1 MRCPSPSVRYGGA
14 ALAVLL
20 GTAWQ
25 VMQPALWP
33 VWVDLA
39 MVGGAVGLGVMSLR
53 MTLGVCSTVSLAL
66 AWGLF
71 AAGQA
76 GWRAGER
83 LAQQLDPALEDR
95 ALWVTG
101 EVEGLPRAGP
111 DGVSFIWRIEQGW
124 DVERAQAVTLPER
137 VWLHWPTAT
146 PGEGLAALPPPWV
159 QAGERWRL
167 PMRLRRVHGL
177 ANPGGFDAEGWMFG
191 QGWGALG
198 TVRAGGA
205 GAVPQRLGRVNSPGA
220 MWDRWR
226 QRWRDEVLLRVADP
240 QAAGLLAALAVGDQ
254 AAIAPTDWQTFR
266 DTGISH
272 LVSISGLHITLFAW
286 LVTGVLRRAQPW
298 LPLHTLARWGW
309 PAAWVASVG
318 GLALATAYA
327 VLAGWGVPARRTVW
341 MLALVTLLRLL
352 GRRWPGG
359 LVCSVSGAAVLL
371 CDPWAVE
378 QAGFWLSFVAVM
390 LLIVSDAPPVRDA
403 ANPPPARSAWREG
416 LRAQW
421 VASLG
426 LAPLTLLLFNQVSIV
441 GFGVNWVAVPLVTFV
456 LTPLALG
463 GLLLPGC
470 WTLAGWIVSP
480 CLQALAWLAA
490 WPGAVWE
497 WPSVAPWAGLSLLLS
512 GVVAVWPGLGW
523 RRWGAVLLAW
533 PLFGPGGA
541 ARPPVGAFDLLAADV
556 GQGSAVL
563 LRTAQH
569 SLLFDAG
576 PISPSGRDAGTQV
589 LIPLLRH
596 LGEPQLDALV
606 LSHEDS
612 DHIGGAPA
620 LLAARRVQQM
630 WVSLPV
636 GHRLWA
642 APVPV
647 KACAAGGSWVWEG
660 VTFRFLHPPAA
671 SEPRPAVKGGGNAH
685 SCVLHVRD
693 AQGRSA
699 LLTGDLPAEQEQTLS
714 QHTPDTLRADVL
726 VVPHHGSRT
735 SSSEALLAA
744 VRPQWAVVQ
753 VGYRSRFGHPHS
765 EVLARYAA
773 QGIKLVRSDHCGAM
787 TWQSAG
793 STPVVDCTRIVHQR
807 QWHWRCASSDQGCSE
822 MVRNQ
827 GRRRE
832 MSAGSTS

>member
-33 VWVDLA
+33 AWAYLA
-39 MVGGAVGLGVMSLR
+39 MLSGAVGLGAMSLR
-53 MTLGVCSTVSLAL
+53 LPLGVGSTVSLAL
-66 AWGLF
+66 AWGLL

-95 ALWVTG
+95 LLWVEG
-101 EVEGLPRAGP
+101 VVEGLPRPGL
-111 DGVSFIWRIEQGW
+111 DGVRFVARL
-124 DVERAQAVTLPER
+124 ERGGDAAAPTSAVSLPER
-137 VWLHWPTAT
+137 VGLHWPTAS
-146 PGEGLAALPPPWV
+146 PGEGLAGLPPPQV
-159 QAGERWRL
+159 QPGERWRWPL
-167 PMRLRRVHGL
+167 RLRRLHGL
-177 ANPGGFDAEGWMFG
+177 ANPGGLDAEGWMFS
-191 QGWGALG
+191 QGWGATG
-198 TVRAGGA
+198 TVRASEMGGA
-205 GAVPQRLGRVNSPGA
+205 QRLGRAGSPA
-220 MWDRWR
+220 AVWDRWR
-226 QRWRDEVLLRVADP
+226 QRWRDEVLVRVADP

-254 AAIAPTDWQTFR
+254 AAIAPADWQTFR

-286 LVTGVLRRAQPW
+286 LVTGGLRRAQPW

-318 GLALATAYA
+318 GWVLATAYA
-327 VLAGWGVPARRTVW
+327 VLAGWGVPARRTVL
-341 MLALVTLLRLL
+341 MLALVTLLRLV

-359 LVCSVSGAAVLL
+359 LVCGVSGAAVLL
-371 CDPWAVE
+371 FDPWAVE

-390 LLIVSDAPPVRDA
+390 LLIVSDAS
-403 ANPPPARSAWREG
+403 PARDAWREG

-463 GLLLPGC
+463 GLLLPAC
-470 WTLAGWIVSP
+470 WTLAGWIASP

-497 WPSVAPWAGLSLLLS
+497 WPSVSPWAGLSLLLS

-533 PLFGPGGA
+533 PLLGPGGA
-541 ARPPVGAFDLLAADV
+541 ARPPVGSFDLLAADV

-576 PISPSGRDAGTQV
+576 PITPSGRDAGTQV

-596 LGEPQLDALV
+596 LGEPPLDALV

-620 LLAARRVQQM
+620 LLAARRVTRM
-630 WVSLPV
+630 WVSLPA

-647 KACAAGGSWVWEG
+647 QACAAGVSWVWEG
-660 VTFRFLHPPAA
+660 VTFRFLHPPADA
-671 SEPRPAVKGGGNAH
+671 EPRPAVKGGGNAH

-699 LLTGDLPAEQEQTLS
+699 LLTGDLPTEQEHALV
-714 QHTPDTLRADVL
+714 QHAPEALAADVL

-735 SSSEALLAA
+735 SSSEAFLAA
-744 VRPQWAVVQ
+744 VHPRWAVVQ
-753 VGYRSRFGHPHS
+753 AGYRNRFGHPHPD
-765 EVLARYAA
+765 VWARYTR
-773 QGIKLVRSDHCGAM
+773 QGIKLVRTDQGGAVA
-787 TWQSAG
+787 WQISAG
-793 STPVVDCTRIVHQR
+793 APHLECTRSVHR
-807 QWHWRCASSDQGCSE
+807 RYWHWRCASLDQGCAD
-822 MVRNQ
+822 VVQHQ